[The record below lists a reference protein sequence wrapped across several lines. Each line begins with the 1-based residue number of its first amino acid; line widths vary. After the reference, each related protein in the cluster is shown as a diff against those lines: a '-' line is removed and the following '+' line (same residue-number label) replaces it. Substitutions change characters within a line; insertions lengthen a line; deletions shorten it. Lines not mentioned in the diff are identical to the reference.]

1 MKKISLFITAALLS
15 TALFAQSSANFG
27 LKGGLNIASLK
38 VEDQE
43 SSDSRLGLHLG
54 ALAHI
59 HLAPQFALQ
68 PEVVYSQQGMKTNV
82 TGTETTFKLDYI
94 NIPLMLQYM
103 FSNGFR
109 LEAGPQL
116 GFLINAQVGNL
127 ENKEDYKSTDVA
139 LGVGLGYLSTS
150 GLGINGRYNFGL
162 TNINE
167 FDPNNNVT
175 NRVGQISLFYMFN
188 RAHKVQSR

>member
-1 MKKISLFITAALLS
+1 MKKISFLIATVLIS
-15 TALFAQSSANFG
+15 SALFAQTNAKFG

-38 VEDQE
+38 VEDEE

-68 PEVVYSQQGMKTNV
+68 PEVVYSQQGLKTNV
-82 TGTETTFKLDYI
+82 TDDETTFKLDYI

-109 LEAGPQL
+109 IETGPQL
-116 GFLINAQVGNL
+116 GFLVNAQVGSL
-127 ENKEDYKSTDVA
+127 DNKDDYKSTDVSWG
-139 LGVGLGYLSTS
+139 LGLGYLSYS
-150 GLGINGRYNFGL
+150 GLGIGARYNFGL

-167 FDPNNNVT
+167 FDPSNKLT
-175 NRVGQISLFYMFN
+175 NRVGQIGLFYMFDSQ
-188 RAHKVQSR
+188 HKAKSR

>member
-1 MKKISLFITAALLS
+1 
-15 TALFAQSSANFG
+15 
-27 LKGGLNIASLK
+27 
-38 VEDQE
+38 
-43 SSDSRLGLHLG
+43 
-54 ALAHI
+54 
-59 HLAPQFALQ
+59 
-68 PEVVYSQQGMKTNV
+68 MKTNV

-188 RAHKVQSR
+188 RAHKAQSR